1 MVHKPKRRKYKD
13 NPYVIER
20 INGVNFISFKDSNN
34 RLQIVEVNT
43 KVYEV
48 FDESELHDLSQMHK
62 DEAHID
68 FRSIDN
74 TEKMDNILFQ
84 SSNAEYMNIPEEV
97 EKNVENDILRDAINE
112 LSEVQKRRIK
122 KYYFEDKTVYQIAE
136 EENATHQAISKS
148 LKQAIEKLQK
158 ILKK

>member
-1 MVHKPKRRKYKD
+1 MINKPKRRKYKD

-34 RLQIVEVNT
+34 RLQVVEVNT
-43 KVYEV
+43 KVFEV

-84 SSNAEYMNIPEEV
+84 SSEIRFTDVSEEV
-97 EKNVENDILRDAINE
+97 EKNIENDILRNAIDK
-112 LSEVQKRRIK
+112 LTDTQKRRVK
-122 KYYFEDKTVYQIAE
+122 MYYFEDMTLQEIAE
-136 EENATHQAISKS
+136 KEGCSVKNIHKSIEQAK
-148 LKQAIEKLQK
+148 EKLKK
-158 ILKK
+158 ILKN

>member
-20 INGVNFISFKDSNN
+20 INGVNFISFKDGNN
-34 RLQIVEVNT
+34 RLQVVEVNT

-84 SSNAEYMNIPEEV
+84 SSNAEYMNISDEV
-97 EKNVENDILRDAINE
+97 EKNVENDIL
-112 LSEVQKRRIK
+112 IK
-122 KYYFEDKTVYQIAE
+122 ATSILHKYLYG
-136 EENATHQAISKS
+136 ISTIPC
-148 LKQAIEKLQK
+148 LN
-158 ILKK
+158 

>member
-20 INGVNFISFKDSNN
+20 INGVNFISFIDSNN
-34 RLQIVEVNT
+34 RLQVVEVNT
-43 KVYEV
+43 KVFEV

-84 SSNAEYMNIPEEV
+84 YDTQGIHFLQILAYHQQTIFLLNYANTKISNFLYI
-97 EKNVENDILRDAINE
+97 
-112 LSEVQKRRIK
+112 
-122 KYYFEDKTVYQIAE
+122 
-136 EENATHQAISKS
+136 
-148 LKQAIEKLQK
+148 
-158 ILKK
+158 